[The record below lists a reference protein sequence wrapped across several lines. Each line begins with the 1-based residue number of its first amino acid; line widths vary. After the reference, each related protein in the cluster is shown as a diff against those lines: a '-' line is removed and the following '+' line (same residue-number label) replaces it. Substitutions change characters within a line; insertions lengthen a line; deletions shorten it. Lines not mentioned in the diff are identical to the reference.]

1 MRTNKLFKKTIAVI
15 AAVCTLVNA
24 TGFNGITA
32 KASDI
37 TTININ
43 EECSGVITQMED
55 TSSEDYY
62 TFTADESDSYYR
74 LNIKA
79 FDGDGVI
86 CYKVYTDAEMT
97 EEIAYGDVYSGSN
110 EVNDLVKEIKPS
122 KQYYVKIT
130 AGSVESTLSYKFNIE
145 KYSTDDFSDDRQSLN
160 VVKVGSTQNG
170 VMNHETDADYFTFT
184 TDESDSFYYLNMKAT
199 IPDGYAQVHV
209 KIYSDPE
216 MTYEIASEEVNAGN
230 TARYDLAKDIK
241 PSKQYYVKVLASN
254 SEMNPMNYEF
264 SIEKKVDD
272 VHDTVNAAKVIK
284 LNESYKQTIE
294 NDKDVDCFRITTSNY
309 INYDITFKGT
319 STNNINY
326 YIYKDKEMTQLVKDG
341 YIIVK
346 GSISKQ
352 DGAVKLTPYKT
363 YYIKVEGSENSSYT
377 IGLNASSPANSK
389 VKQQTVKKA
398 RQVTISWDKVNK
410 ATGYE
415 VYRAEKNGTYKKV
428 ATIKYAKTT
437 KWIDKKVK
445 KGYTYKYKVR
455 AYSKVKGKTYYS
467 SYSSEKSVKVK

>member
-1 MRTNKLFKKTIAVI
+1 
-15 AAVCTLVNA
+15 
-24 TGFNGITA
+24 
-32 KASDI
+32 
-37 TTININ
+37 
-43 EECSGVITQMED
+43 
-55 TSSEDYY
+55 
-62 TFTADESDSYYR
+62 
-74 LNIKA
+74 
-79 FDGDGVI
+79 
-86 CYKVYTDAEMT
+86 
-97 EEIAYGDVYSGSN
+97 
-110 EVNDLVKEIKPS
+110 
-122 KQYYVKIT
+122 
-130 AGSVESTLSYKFNIE
+130 
-145 KYSTDDFSDDRQSLN
+145 
-160 VVKVGSTQNG
+160 
-170 VMNHETDADYFTFT
+170 
-184 TDESDSFYYLNMKAT
+184 
-199 IPDGYAQVHV
+199 
-209 KIYSDPE
+209 
-216 MTYEIASEEVNAGN
+216 
-230 TARYDLAKDIK
+230 
-241 PSKQYYVKVLASN
+241 
-254 SEMNPMNYEF
+254 MNPMNYEF

>member
-37 TTININ
+37 TTINVN
-43 EECSGVITQMED
+43 KECSGVITQIED

-130 AGSVESTLSYKFNIE
+130 AGSVEPTLSYKFNIE

-199 IPDGYAQVHV
+199 IQD
-209 KIYSDPE
+209 S
-216 MTYEIASEEVNAGN
+216 
-230 TARYDLAKDIK
+230 L
-241 PSKQYYVKVLASN
+241 
-254 SEMNPMNYEF
+254 
-264 SIEKKVDD
+264 
-272 VHDTVNAAKVIK
+272 
-284 LNESYKQTIE
+284 
-294 NDKDVDCFRITTSNY
+294 
-309 INYDITFKGT
+309 
-319 STNNINY
+319 
-326 YIYKDKEMTQLVKDG
+326 
-341 YIIVK
+341 
-346 GSISKQ
+346 ISK
-352 DGAVKLTPYKT
+352 DSNP
-363 YYIKVEGSENSSYT
+363 N
-377 IGLNASSPANSK
+377 
-389 VKQQTVKKA
+389 
-398 RQVTISWDKVNK
+398 
-410 ATGYE
+410 
-415 VYRAEKNGTYKKV
+415 
-428 ATIKYAKTT
+428 
-437 KWIDKKVK
+437 
-445 KGYTYKYKVR
+445 
-455 AYSKVKGKTYYS
+455 
-467 SYSSEKSVKVK
+467 